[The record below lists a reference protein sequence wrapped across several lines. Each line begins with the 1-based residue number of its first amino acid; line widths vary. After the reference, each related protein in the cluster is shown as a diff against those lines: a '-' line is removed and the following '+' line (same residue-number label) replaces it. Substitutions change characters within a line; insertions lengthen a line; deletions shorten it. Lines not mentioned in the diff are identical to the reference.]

1 MEVNQDQN
9 GREPGNEVDQ
19 EVRKSDDAEV
29 AEPPS
34 KKPKITERISRKQ
47 NPNVISKEE
56 LQDEYSEGKTRMGK
70 QEKLFPKK
78 ELKEDVKGEVE
89 HHVEE
94 EVYPGQLIPKEEL
107 KNEYGEGERDIGKP
121 GLVSK
126 NEPKEEMV
134 HMRTIKGRLYDL
146 RCIFCKVLPRKSSP
160 NRSELYR
167 HYAREHFC
175 EQLKRDYG
183 DPEFCPFCQYVKK
196 QFMQEMVMVKHIG
209 QVHAKVEDYLPE
221 EAKIPGRGQ
230 KGNLSKKKSEAPA
243 LCADGADELLEES
256 FSREQTSE
264 GGLGLLFLKNEHREQ
279 VAEPER
285 LPEEKLKNEYSE
297 GEVGGQQMQG
307 ASFIGLVPKKEPKEN
322 FEDKIEV
329 SAGEDVKPFSDGST
343 LKEEP
348 KEEYGEGETR
358 QQKQEASFR
367 EFIPKREPKGV
378 KKERVLGD
386 GVKPFSDANV
396 TKEEFKEEYSEGL
409 FGRPQKQDASFCEL
423 LPKME
428 LKENVKEET
437 EHSAQEV
444 SPGWFR
450 LVSFKEEPKAEYGEE
465 ESKRGGSPP
474 ASPFHGFPSPSH
486 AFSLPASRPKT
497 QLKRLIEE
505 LEEPDP
511 TI

>member
-1 MEVNQDQN
+1 MD
-9 GREPGNEVDQ
+9 
-19 EVRKSDDAEV
+19 
-29 AEPPS
+29 
-34 KKPKITERISRKQ
+34 
-47 NPNVISKEE
+47 
-56 LQDEYSEGKTRMGK
+56 K
-70 QEKLFPKK
+70 QEKPFPKE

-107 KNEYGEGERDIGKP
+107 KNEYSEGERDIGKP

-183 DPEFCPFCQYVKK
+183 DPEICPFCQYVKK

-256 FSREQTSE
+256 FSSE
-264 GGLGLLFLKNEHREQ
+264 GGLGLLYLKNEHREQ

-285 LPEEKLKNEYSE
+285 FPEEKLKNEYSE
-297 GEVGGQQMQG
+297 GEMGRHQMQG

-322 FEDKIEV
+322 SEDETEV
-329 SAGEDVKPFSDGST
+329 YAGEDVKPFSDGST
-343 LKEEP
+343 PKEEL
-348 KEEYGEGETR
+348 KEEYGEGEIR
-358 QQKQEASFR
+358 QHKLEASFL
-367 EFIPKREPKGV
+367 ELFLKREHQDV
-378 KKERVLGD
+378 KKEKVLSGD
-386 GVKPFSDANV
+386 GVKSLSDAGV
-396 TKEEFKEEYSEGL
+396 PKEEFKEEYSECFIRRQQKQEASFSGL
-409 FGRPQKQDASFCEL
+409 F
-423 LPKME
+423 PKME
-428 LKENVKEET
+428 SKENVKEET
-437 EHSAQEV
+437 EYS
-444 SPGWFR
+444 GC
-450 LVSFKEEPKAEYGEE
+450 LVSFKEESKDEYSEE
-465 ESKRGGSPP
+465 ESKRGRSPPASPGRSPP
-474 ASPFHGFPSPSH
+474 ASPFHGFPSPAH
-486 AFSLPASRPKT
+486 AFSLPASR
-497 QLKRLIEE
+497 LKRLIEE
-505 LEEPDP
+505 LEKPDP
-511 TI
+511 SIQVSSIVL

>member
-1 MEVNQDQN
+1 MGVNQDQN
-9 GREPGNEVDQ
+9 EREPGTEVDK

-29 AEPPS
+29 TEPPS
-34 KKPKITERISRKQ
+34 KKPKITDHISRKQ
-47 NPNVISKEE
+47 NPKAISKEQPE
-56 LQDEYSEGKTRMGK
+56 DEYSEGETRMDK
-70 QEKLFPKK
+70 QEKPFPKE

-94 EVYPGQLIPKEEL
+94 VVHPGPKEEL

-183 DPEFCPFCQYVKK
+183 DPEFCPFCHYVKK

-230 KGNLSKKKSEAPA
+230 KGNLSKKKSEGPA
-243 LCADGADELLEES
+243 LCVGVTGEE
-256 FSREQTSE
+256 
-264 GGLGLLFLKNEHREQ
+264 
-279 VAEPER
+279 VR

-297 GEVGGQQMQG
+297 GEMGRHQMQG

-322 FEDKIEV
+322 SEDETEV
-329 SAGEDVKPFSDGST
+329 YAGEDVKPFSDGST
-343 LKEEP
+343 PKEEL
-348 KEEYGEGETR
+348 KEEYGEGEIR
-358 QQKQEASFR
+358 QHKLEASFL
-367 EFIPKREPKGV
+367 ELFLKREPQDV
-378 KKERVLGD
+378 KKEKVLSGD
-386 GVKPFSDANV
+386 GVKSLSDAGV
-396 TKEEFKEEYSEGL
+396 PKEEFKEEYSECFIRRQQKQEASFSGL
-409 FGRPQKQDASFCEL
+409 F
-423 LPKME
+423 PKME
-428 LKENVKEET
+428 SKENVKEET
-437 EHSAQEV
+437 EYS
-444 SPGWFR
+444 GC
-450 LVSFKEEPKAEYGEE
+450 LVSFKEESKDEYSEE
-465 ESKRGGSPP
+465 ESKRGRSPPASPGRSPP
-474 ASPFHGFPSPSH
+474 ASPFHGFPSPAH
-486 AFSLPASRPKT
+486 AFSLPASR
-497 QLKRLIEE
+497 LKRLIEE
-505 LEEPDP
+505 LEKPDP
-511 TI
+511 TIQVSSIVL